1 MDFEEIKAW
10 YLKALRAY
18 TDFEGRSRR
27 KEYWTFTLVNFVIS
41 MLLSGL
47 GLGMLGLLFG
57 IVILLPGIAVGVRRL
72 HDIGKSG
79 LWLLV
84 GFIPVVGLIVLI
96 YFFIQDSEPGAN
108 MYGVNPKGI

>member
-1 MDFEEIKAW
+1 MDFEELKAW
-10 YLKALRAY
+10 YMKALKAY

-41 MLLSGL
+41 ILLYGVGL
-47 GLGMLGLLFG
+47 DLLGGLFG

-79 LWLLV
+79 LWLLI
-84 GFIPVVGLIVLI
+84 GFIPVIGLIVLI
-96 YFFIQDSEPGAN
+96 YFFVQDSDLGSN
-108 MYGVNPKGI
+108 IYGVSPKPM